1 MKDLSGVAVEG
12 IWVSDSRSSFAVIS
26 GGFIFVSGQ
35 GGFDPDGR
43 IVGPHFLAQARQTFE
58 NLRLVLEAAGSSLD
72 RVVRLGIFLTDM
84 RYLSELRDVIAEYHS
99 EAYPADSA
107 VGVTALA
114 QREALVE
121 IDAIARVG

>member
-43 IVGPHFLAQARQTFE
+43 IVGPDFLAQARQTFE